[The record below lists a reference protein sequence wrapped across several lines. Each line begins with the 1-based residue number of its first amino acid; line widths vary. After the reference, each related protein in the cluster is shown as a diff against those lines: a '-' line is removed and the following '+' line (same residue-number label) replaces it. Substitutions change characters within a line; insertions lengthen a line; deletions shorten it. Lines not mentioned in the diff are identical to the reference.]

1 VQQSLSQRLAR
12 SAESCCVWKD
22 QPIPVALVITDLD
35 VGGAERALVSLA
47 LRLNPQRWR
56 PAVFCLD
63 KRGSLVDMLLQAK
76 IQCECLSVRRQSPVQ
91 AVVRLARGLRRFR
104 PQLVQSFMFHANL
117 VTRFAAPWAGFP
129 WVIGGLRVAERQK
142 RWHLTL
148 DRLTAVLSTGSV
160 CVSHGVLRF
169 SRDVA
174 QLNPARLTV
183 IPNGI
188 ETAPFVAATPLAR
201 ADLGIPDD
209 AHLALYVGRLDRQKG
224 LPDLLEAAEEVISKR
239 PEWHLALAG
248 DGPCRDWLKQRIV
261 DCEVLRGRV
270 HWLGRRNDIP
280 HVLKSANVLV
290 HASLWEGMPN
300 SVLEAMA
307 AGIAVIG
314 TSVEGTEDLVVPGQT
329 GWLVPPHDA
338 VTLARVLLEAAESP
352 ERLKRYGQA
361 GQQRAEHQFSL
372 ETTVAAYEHLWA
384 RVLGYRFQNSKASLE

>member
-1 VQQSLSQRLAR
+1 MQQNLRQRLAR
-12 SAESCCVWKD
+12 SAEASRIWQD

-35 VGGAERALVSLA
+35 VGGAERALVSLTV
-47 LRLNPQRWR
+47 RLNPQRWR

-63 KRGSLVDMLLQAK
+63 KRGLLVDTLLEANVP
-76 IQCECLSVRRQSPVQ
+76 CECLNIRRQRPLQ
-91 AVVRLARGLRRFR
+91 AVTRLAHGLRRFK

-117 VTRFAAPWAGFP
+117 LSRFAAGWAGSP

-169 SRDVA
+169 SRDIA
-174 QLNPARLTV
+174 GLDPRRLTV

-188 ETAPFVAATPLAR
+188 EVVPFVAAVPVPR
-201 ADLGIPDD
+201 AALGIPAN
-209 AHLALYVGRLDRQKG
+209 AHLALYVGQLDRQKG
-224 LPDLLEAAEEVISKR
+224 LPDLLQAAEQVISER
-239 PEWHLALAG
+239 PDWHLALAG
-248 DGPCRDWLKQRIV
+248 DGPCRDWLVRHIA
-261 DCEVLRGRV
+261 DSNLLRGRV
-270 HWLGRRNDIP
+270 HWLGQRNDIP
-280 HVLKSANVLV
+280 SLLRSADVLV

-314 TSVEGTEDLVVPGQT
+314 TAVEGTEDLIVPGQT
-329 GWLVPPHDA
+329 GWLVPPNDA

-352 ERLKRYGQA
+352 ERLRHYGRA
-361 GQQRAEHQFSL
+361 GQLRAEHEFSL
-372 ETTVAAYEHLWA
+372 EQTVAAYEHLWA
-384 RVLGYRFQNSKASLE
+384 GVLGYRFHVP